1 MYHSLIISGRNT
13 FTEWGMVPTSRP
25 VVNPPEVKTTY
36 VNLPA
41 SNGVLD
47 YSDLLMGTV
56 PYGQREGSWEFAL
69 RPGRTWATVYSSIMN
84 YLHGRRHTVILEDD
98 PAFQYSGRLS
108 VNAWKSDPKYS
119 LITIDYNLDPFKQSI
134 VSSDENDWYWDDLFD
149 LTIRYGRFIVE
160 GTKYRNFI
168 NEGMEAATP
177 TFVCSSAMSVLF
189 NGETYG
195 LVAGA
200 NYNANLALQ
209 PGDNIMRFSGNGSVV
224 VSYRE
229 VSL

>member
-1 MYHSLIISGRNT
+1 MYHSIIISGRNT

-25 VVNPPEVKTTY
+25 VVSPPEVKTTY

-41 SNGVLD
+41 SNGILD
-47 YSDLLMGTV
+47 YSDLLMGSV
-56 PYGQREGSWEFAL
+56 PFGQREGSWEFAL
-69 RPGRTWATVYSSIMN
+69 RPGRTWASVYSSIMN

-134 VSSDENDWYWDDLFD
+134 VSSEENDWYWDDLFD
-149 LTIRYGRFIVE
+149 ITIRYGRFIVE

-168 NEGMEAATP
+168 YEGLGSTTP
-177 TFVCSSAMSVLF
+177 TFTCSAPMSVLF
-189 NGETYG
+189 NGQTYG
-195 LVAGA
+195 LVAGE

-209 PGDNIMRFSGNGSVV
+209 PGDNIMCFSGNGSVV

>member
-25 VVNPPEVKTTY
+25 VINPPEVKTTY

-41 SNGVLD
+41 SHGILD
-47 YSDLLMGTV
+47 YSDLLIGTV

-84 YLHGRRHTVILEDD
+84 YLHGRRHTVVLEDD

-119 LITIDYNLDPFKQSI
+119 LITIDYNLDPFKQST
-134 VSSDENDWYWDDLFD
+134 VSSDENDWLWNDLFD

-168 NEGMEAATP
+168 NEGMESPTP
-177 TFVCSSAMSVLF
+177 TFICSAPMTVLYRG
-189 NGETYG
+189 NTYQ
-195 LVAGA
+195 LVAGT
-200 NYNANLALQ
+200 NYNASLALQ

>member
-25 VVNPPEVKTTY
+25 VINPPEVKTTY

-41 SNGVLD
+41 SNGILD
-47 YSDLLMGTV
+47 YSDLLLGSV
-56 PYGQREGSWEFAL
+56 PFGQREGSWEFAL

-84 YLHGRRHTVILEDD
+84 YLHGRRHTVVLEDD

-149 LTIRYGRFIVE
+149 MTIRYGRFVVD

-195 LVAGA
+195 LVAGS

>member
-1 MYHSLIISGRNT
+1 MYHSIIISGRNT

-25 VVNPPEVKTTY
+25 VINPPEVKTTY
-36 VNLPA
+36 VDLPS

-47 YSDLLMGTV
+47 YSDLLLGSV
-56 PYGQREGSWEFAL
+56 PYGQREGSWEFVL

-84 YLHGRRHTVILEDD
+84 FLHGQRHTVILEDD
-98 PAFQYSGRLS
+98 PAFLYSGRLS
-108 VNAWKSDPKYS
+108 VNTWKSDPQYS

-134 VSSDENDWYWDDLFD
+134 VSSDENDWLWDDLFD
-149 LTIRYGRFIVE
+149 LTIRYGSFIVE
-160 GTKYRNFI
+160 GIKYRNFI

-177 TFVCSSAMSVLF
+177 TFLCSSAMSVLF
-189 NGETYG
+189 NGQTYT
-195 LVAGA
+195 LVSGS
-200 NYNANLALQ
+200 NYNANLTLQ

>member
-25 VVNPPEVKTTY
+25 VVNPPKVKTTY

-47 YSDLLMGTV
+47 YSDLLMGSV

-69 RPGRTWATVYSSIMN
+69 RPGRTWASVYSSIMN
-84 YLHGRRHTVILEDD
+84 CLHGRRHTVVLEDD

-134 VSSDENDWYWDDLFD
+134 VSSDENDWLWDDLFD

-177 TFVCSSAMSVLF
+177 TFVCSSAMSVQF

-195 LVAGA
+195 LVAGT
-200 NYNANLALQ
+200 NYNASLALR
-209 PGDNIMRFSGNGSVV
+209 PGDNIMRFSGSGSVV

>member
-25 VVNPPEVKTTY
+25 VINPPEVKTTY

-41 SNGVLD
+41 SNGILD
-47 YSDLLMGTV
+47 YSDLLLGSV
-56 PYGQREGSWEFAL
+56 PFGQREGSWEFAL

-84 YLHGRRHTVILEDD
+84 YLHGRRHTVVLEDD

-195 LVAGA
+195 LVAGS